1 MGAVNWSKNV
11 QMMSDAAVVI
21 GAVGSASA
29 ALLLY
34 AVGAP
39 VSRRAARLA
48 SGFRRGLFE
57 HVGAL
62 GRIVRVPQ
70 PPRSSRQHRV
80 TRAAR
85 DTGAAFSLVPFSW
98 PNKGK
103 VPASGRNPD
112 DVFITAQRAA
122 PITPYDFGRGI
133 SCSPVNIRFHVGL
146 MMISFTHA

>member
-57 HVGAL
+57 HVAAL

-80 TRAAR
+80 TRTAR
-85 DTGAAFSLVPFSW
+85 DTGAAFSLVTSLLAEQE
-98 PNKGK
+98 K
-103 VPASGRNPD
+103 VTGVR
-112 DVFITAQRAA
+112 T
-122 PITPYDFGRGI
+122 
-133 SCSPVNIRFHVGL
+133 
-146 MMISFTHA
+146 